1 MTLPPPVLSVTV
13 TLPEWVA
20 RVVDFDAPYLTDR
33 ERMRLAIGLSRENV
47 ERAAGGPFGAAVFER
62 VSGRL
67 VAVGVNEVVPLGN
80 STLHAEM
87 VAIQCAERRVRSYS
101 LHESRVE
108 HDLFTSCA
116 PCAMCLGA
124 TLWSGVT
131 RLVAG
136 ADREDAERAAF
147 DEGPVFAESYAYLA
161 SRGITVV
168 RGFLREEAVEVIEL
182 YRRTGAVAYN
192 G

>member
-1 MTLPPPVLSVTV
+1 MTLPPPVLAVTV
-13 TLPEWVA
+13 TLPSWVSQ
-20 RVVDFDAPYLTDR
+20 VVDFDAMYATDA
-33 ERMRLAIGLSRENV
+33 ERMRLAIRLSHENV
-47 ERAAGGPFGAAVFER
+47 ERGTGGPFGAAVFER
-62 VSGRL
+62 DTGRL
-67 VAVGVNEVVPLGN
+67 VAVGVNEVMTLGN

-87 VAIQCAERRVRSYS
+87 VALQCAERRVRSYS
-101 LHESRVE
+101 LHEGRVE

-131 RLVAG
+131 RLVAA

-161 SRGITVV
+161 DRGITVV
-168 RGFLREEAVEVIEL
+168 RGYLREEAVAVIEL
-182 YRRTGAVAYN
+182 YRRLGGVAYN

>member
-1 MTLPPPVLSVTV
+1 
-13 TLPEWVA
+13 
-20 RVVDFDAPYLTDR
+20 
-33 ERMRLAIGLSRENV
+33 
-47 ERAAGGPFGAAVFER
+47 
-62 VSGRL
+62 
-67 VAVGVNEVVPLGN
+67 
-80 STLHAEM
+80 
-87 VAIQCAERRVRSYS
+87 
-101 LHESRVE
+101 
-108 HDLFTSCA
+108 
-116 PCAMCLGA
+116 
-124 TLWSGVT
+124 VT

-182 YRRTGAVAYN
+182 YRRTGGVAYN